1 MLGTINAVSYAA
13 LATIAKNNL
22 GDFVVLLVP
31 HKEKKKFENYLPCKF
46 LCKFAGLVG
55 SVFSWLAIIS

>member
-1 MLGTINAVSYAA
+1 MLGTINAISYAV

-22 GDFVVLLVP
+22 VDFVVLLVL
-31 HKEKKKFENYLPCKF
+31 HKKKKFENYLPCKF

-55 SVFSWLAIIS
+55 SVFSWH